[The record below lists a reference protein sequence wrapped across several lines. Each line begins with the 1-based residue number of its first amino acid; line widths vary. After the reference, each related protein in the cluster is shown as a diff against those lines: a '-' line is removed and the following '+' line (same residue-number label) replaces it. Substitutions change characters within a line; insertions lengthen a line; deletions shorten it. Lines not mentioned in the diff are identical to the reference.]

1 MTLHIPQAV
10 RRIFAAAAVAVLATT
25 PVTLRAQPGDVP
37 PGGPGLP
44 PLPTRPPLSERLPKG
59 AAMGSVDIMELRR
72 RLGEL
77 DRLLLLGSAA
87 RAEAM
92 LEDLAQ
98 HSALERELVPRRI
111 RLEQLRGDHAAAVE
125 LCRQAVAAEPRN
137 GGLWRELATSL
148 LALDKP
154 DSARLALDRFL
165 VFSPNTRSSGIVAV
179 DMLRGASRPLA
190 ALAVIDSLRGV
201 LREPHFMGIERAAV
215 LLAVDRQEEAA
226 DESHAELAA
235 GPYNLA
241 LVRTSLLEGA
251 YRTGKSGRFLARL
264 QTLAAQP
271 GGSSAVLVLAADLE
285 VVEGRAGAALALA
298 APLVTRPEGAALLLQ
313 NAVVLLRERNQDL
326 PEVAKSVEAQATI
339 DYLLPLLDRL
349 MVEGGAPSLR
359 VRAADV
365 LAETCELAL
374 TRGLLGPDP
383 RAAVVRFDDLLGRV
397 RAANPGSEYLYSS
410 RIRLAAYRRDVLHE
424 AAEAARGLERLATDM
439 NLPTEGLA
447 LVRLTLGECYLAAG
461 DTARG
466 RQVLTSLGRDPE
478 FRQAGGNAHYHL
490 ARLDLAEGNYATAR
504 DRFAVIAMDNP
515 AAPYANDALDLGL
528 ALAEELENPGG
539 GPTIM
544 QWYAAAVYAD
554 LTAQPTVRL
563 QALERFVAEASAR
576 LDPAEPQHL
585 LERGRWEFAHALVA
599 ADRRADALAQLDELV
614 ARHPGGRF
622 PAAALQLKGQLL
634 TEDGQFDLA
643 RDAWQRLL
651 SQYPGFL
658 FNDDVRDDLRRL
670 PH

>member
-1 MTLHIPQAV
+1 ML
-10 RRIFAAAAVAVLATT
+10 AVA
-25 PVTLRAQPGDVP
+25 PVASRAQSGGSP

-59 AAMGSVDIMELRR
+59 AAMGGVDIMELRR

-98 HSALERELVPRRI
+98 HSALARELVPRRI
-111 RLEQLRGDHAAAVE
+111 KLDQLRGNHAAAVE
-125 LCRQAVAAEPRN
+125 LCRQAVATEPRN

-165 VFSPNTRSSGIVAV
+165 LFSPNTRSAGIVAV

-190 ALAVIDSLRGV
+190 ALSVIDSLRV
-201 LREPHFMGIERAAV
+201 TLREPHFLGIERSTV
-215 LLAVDRQEEAA
+215 LLAVDRQEDAA
-226 DESHAELAA
+226 DESHAELVA

-241 LVRTSLLEGA
+241 LLRTGLLEGA
-251 YRTGKSGRFLARL
+251 YQAGKSARFLARL
-264 QTLAAQP
+264 QMLAAQP
-271 GGSSAVLVLAADLE
+271 GGSPAALVLAADLE
-285 VVEGRAGAALALA
+285 VVEGRAEAAGALV
-298 APLVTRPEGAALLLQ
+298 APLVARPDGAALLLQ

-326 PEVAKSVEAQATI
+326 PEVAKSAEAQATI

-359 VRAADV
+359 ARAADV

-374 TRGLLGPDP
+374 ARGLLGADP
-383 RAAVVRFDDLLGRV
+383 RAAAIRFDDLLGRV
-397 RAANPGSEYLYSS
+397 RTANPGSEFLYSS

-447 LVRLTLGECYLAAG
+447 MVRLTLGECYLAAG

-466 RQVLTSLGRDPE
+466 RLVLTALGRDPE

-490 ARLDLAEGNYATAR
+490 ARLDLAQGNYATAR

-554 LTAQPTVRL
+554 LTAQPTQRL
-563 QALERFVAEASAR
+563 QALERFVAEASVR

-585 LERGRWEFAHALVA
+585 LERGRWEYAHALVA
-599 ADRRADALAQLDELV
+599 AGRRADALAQLDGLV
-614 ARHPGGRF
+614 AQHPGGRF
-622 PAAALQLKGQLL
+622 PAAALQLKGQMLS
-634 TEDGQFDLA
+634 EDGQFDLA

>member
-1 MTLHIPQAV
+1 
-10 RRIFAAAAVAVLATT
+10 
-25 PVTLRAQPGDVP
+25 
-37 PGGPGLP
+37 
-44 PLPTRPPLSERLPKG
+44 
-59 AAMGSVDIMELRR
+59 
-72 RLGEL
+72 
-77 DRLLLLGSAA
+77 
-87 RAEAM
+87 
-92 LEDLAQ
+92 
-98 HSALERELVPRRI
+98 
-111 RLEQLRGDHAAAVE
+111 
-125 LCRQAVAAEPRN
+125 
-137 GGLWRELATSL
+137 
-148 LALDKP
+148 
-154 DSARLALDRFL
+154 
-165 VFSPNTRSSGIVAV
+165 
-179 DMLRGASRPLA
+179 
-190 ALAVIDSLRGV
+190 
-201 LREPHFMGIERAAV
+201 
-215 LLAVDRQEEAA
+215 
-226 DESHAELAA
+226 
-235 GPYNLA
+235 
-241 LVRTSLLEGA
+241 
-251 YRTGKSGRFLARL
+251 
-264 QTLAAQP
+264 
-271 GGSSAVLVLAADLE
+271 
-285 VVEGRAGAALALA
+285 
-298 APLVTRPEGAALLLQ
+298 
-313 NAVVLLRERNQDL
+313 VVLLRERNQDL

-383 RAAVVRFDDLLGRV
+383 RAAAVRFDDLLGRV

-447 LVRLTLGECYLAAG
+447 MVRLTLGECYLAAG